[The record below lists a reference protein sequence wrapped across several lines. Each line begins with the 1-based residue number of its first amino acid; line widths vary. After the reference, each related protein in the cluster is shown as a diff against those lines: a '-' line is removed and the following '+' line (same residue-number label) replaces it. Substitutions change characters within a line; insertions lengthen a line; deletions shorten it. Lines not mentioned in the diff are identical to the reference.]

1 MLDTGLIIVKGVLMA
16 LDIGDEMYAW
26 CRDLFPIN
34 RSLTGD
40 GVRQTLSYIN
50 EILPELKIYEIPSGS
65 PAFDW
70 IIPEEWNV
78 SEAWISDENNN
89 RLIDFE
95 TNNLHLMGY
104 STPVDKMI
112 TKKELLSHIHTLPH
126 LPNAIPYVTSYYKKD
141 WGFCLT
147 QNQLDELP
155 AGPFHVYVNST
166 LRSGHLTYGE
176 MFIKGES
183 TDEILL
189 TTYVCHPSL
198 ANNELSGPAVLTQIA
213 RYLLNKNNLKYSYRI
228 LFTVETIGSLYFLSQ
243 NLKNLQKNLKA
254 GWVLTCIGDDRAY
267 SYIPTR
273 NGASITDRVSRHVL
287 KQLGGGDV
295 KEYSWLERG
304 SDERQFNA
312 PGINLPVGSLMR
324 SKYGEYPEYH
334 TSLDDLE
341 VISPSG
347 LLGGFNMMIKA
358 INIMEGNEN
367 YKINVLGEPQ
377 LGKRGL
383 YPEISNHET
392 FNLVKNQMNVLSY
405 LDGDQ
410 DLLAIADL
418 CEVSFEEA
426 FEIIQKLKQ
435 SGLISPV

>member
-1 MLDTGLIIVKGVLMA
+1 MA

-26 CRDLFPIN
+26 CRDLFPVN

-50 EILPELKIYEIPSGS
+50 KILPELKIYEIPSGS

-78 SEAWISDENNN
+78 SEAWISDENQN

-112 TKKELLSHIHTLPH
+112 TKEELLSHIYTLPH
-126 LPNAIPYVTSYYKKD
+126 LPNAIPYVTSYYKKE

-147 QNQLDELP
+147 QNQLDALP

-176 MFIKGES
+176 MFIKGQS

-198 ANNELSGPAVLTQIA
+198 ANNELSGPVVLTQIA
-213 RYLLNKNNLKYSYRI
+213 RYLLNKNKLKYSYRI

-243 NLKNLQKNLKA
+243 NLNGLQKNLKA

-273 NGASITDRVSRHVL
+273 NGTTITDRVSRHVL
-287 KQLGGGDV
+287 KQLGENV

-341 VISPSG
+341 LISPNG

-358 INIMEGNEN
+358 ISIMEGNGN

-383 YPEISNHET
+383 YPEISTHET

-435 SGLISPV
+435 SGLISPI

>member
-1 MLDTGLIIVKGVLMA
+1 MLDTGLIIVNGVSMA

-50 EILPELKIYEIPSGS
+50 KILPELKIYEIPSGS

-78 SEAWISDENNN
+78 SEAWIGDENQN

-112 TKKELLSHIHTLPH
+112 TKEELLSHIHTLPH
-126 LPNAIPYVTSYYKKD
+126 LPNAIPYVTSYYKKE

-147 QNQLDELP
+147 QNQLDALP

-176 MFIKGES
+176 MFIKGQS

-213 RYLLNKNNLKYSYRI
+213 RYLLRKDKLQYSYRI

-243 NLKNLQKNLKA
+243 NLKNLHKNLKA
-254 GWVLTCIGDDRAY
+254 GWVLTCMGDDRAY

-273 NGASITDRVSRHVL
+273 NGNTITDRVSRHVL
-287 KQLGGGDV
+287 KQLGENA

-324 SKYGEYPEYH
+324 SKYDEYPEYH

-341 VISPSG
+341 LISPNG

-358 INIMEGNEN
+358 ISIMEGNGN

-383 YPEISNHET
+383 YPEISTHET